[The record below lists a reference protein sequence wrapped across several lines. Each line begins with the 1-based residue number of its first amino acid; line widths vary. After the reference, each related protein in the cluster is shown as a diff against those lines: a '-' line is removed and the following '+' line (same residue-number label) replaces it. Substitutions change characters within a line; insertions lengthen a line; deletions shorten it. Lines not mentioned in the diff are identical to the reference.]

1 MSSVPQRLAPTPRT
15 EADADQEDGPLEH
28 VFDISRLLRT
38 PPALEAAEE
47 QPCDLGG
54 IELRFEFEE
63 ELAADEAPFEHDPL
77 AGLVLDSFES
87 TTESELEADAVDA
100 ERARHLVAA
109 KFGAGLDELPPLDGK
124 DDERHF
130 EPIVLPENPF
140 LEADLEEAD
149 EQPALAHERAPSG
162 LLQVLGTEGRFRA
175 SYCLQH
181 NVSRA
186 ALCKDGLLIAGS
198 DLALVH
204 ADGTLEPLTSLP
216 TPVCQLLSHETE
228 GWAVFSTHE
237 GRLYR
242 VSEGAWQPQPL
253 VLPRGLTPSSDV
265 QLFTLEDQPKL
276 MASGMLWDLVGRA
289 TQIVPDPSVQRVAR
303 VSEPSAEYAVCRTA
317 SGFNLVHLLHNSSHP
332 SHFDWSNPRTL
343 LSSAGGRLAVLT
355 ARGELCLMDR
365 PNEVRQR
372 VVVQEPVLALT
383 MGVVVGEA
391 LVWLARQTH
400 DEIELLEIEFGTGL
414 ATSLFRHSSR
424 GADRSAQLLWS
435 VAERVLYL
443 ITPDEV
449 VALKRLEA

>member
-1 MSSVPQRLAPTPRT
+1 MSSVPKRLAPTPPT
-15 EADADQEDGPLEH
+15 ETDADQEDGPLEH
-28 VFDISRLLRT
+28 VFDVSRLLRP

-47 QPCDLGG
+47 QPYDLSG
-54 IELRFEFEE
+54 IELRFEFEA
-63 ELAADEAPFEHDPL
+63 ELLADEAPLEHDPL
-77 AGLVLDSFES
+77 AGLVLGSFDSS
-87 TTESELEADAVDA
+87 AESEQETDAADD
-100 ERARHLVAA
+100 ERARHVALH
-109 KFGAGLDELPPLDGK
+109 KFGAALDELPPLEGK

-130 EPIVLPENPF
+130 EPIVLPKNAF
-140 LEADLEEAD
+140 LDTDLEEAD
-149 EQPALAHERAPSG
+149 DQPAFAHERASSG

-175 SYCLQH
+175 SYCLQQS
-181 NVSRA
+181 VSRA

-198 DLALVH
+198 ELALVH
-204 ADGTLEPLTSLP
+204 ADGTVKPLTSLP

-228 GWAVFSTHE
+228 GWAVFSTRE

-242 VSEGAWQPQPL
+242 VTEGAWQPQPL
-253 VLPRGLTPSSDV
+253 ALPRGLIPNSEV

-332 SHFDWSNPRTL
+332 SQFDWSNPRTL
-343 LSSAGGRLAVLT
+343 LSSAGGRLVVLT

-365 PNEVRQR
+365 PSDVRQR
-372 VVVQEPVLALT
+372 VLVQEPVLALT

-391 LVWLARQTH
+391 LVWLARQMH

-424 GADRSAQLLWS
+424 GSDRSAQLLWS
-435 VAERVLYL
+435 VTERVLYL
-443 ITPDEV
+443 VTPDEV